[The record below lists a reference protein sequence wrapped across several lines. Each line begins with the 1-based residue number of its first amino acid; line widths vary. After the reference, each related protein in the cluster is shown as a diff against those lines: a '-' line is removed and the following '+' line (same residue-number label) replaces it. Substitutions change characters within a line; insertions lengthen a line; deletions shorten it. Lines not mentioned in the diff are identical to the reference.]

1 MVQFWLRSPLMS
13 PDDGGGGG
21 TGGSGA
27 GAGGQTSGV
36 DMAGIAKTITDEVNK
51 AVNGVAKS
59 LKTDQAKA
67 FEGLTASLKELLGQ
81 HSGQHSGQQS
91 QDGGQQQQQQQQQQ
105 GSGTPDKPDPR
116 VKGLEKQLADLQK
129 AVEQERSTRLE
140 EARRRQ
146 NAERDSQVQRI
157 LAGYAFTDST
167 AAAEAASIVT
177 GSLRWTEGGDLVGPE
192 DVPAKDFVKAAIDS
206 RPYLLAPRETGGAG
220 AGNGDRGS
228 GRRRYTLDDLDP
240 EKFAKLKPEEQ
251 AEARRQVGAA
261 VLAGQQGR

>member
-36 DMAGIAKTITDEVNK
+36 DMAAIAKTITDEVNK

-59 LKTDQAKA
+59 LKTDQSKA
-67 FEGLTASLKELLGQ
+67 FEGLAASLKELLGQ
-81 HSGQHSGQQS
+81 HAGQQS

-105 GSGTPDKPDPR
+105 TSGTPDKPDPR

-157 LAGYAFTDST
+157 LSGYAFTDST
-167 AAAEAASIVT
+167 AAADAASIVT
-177 GSLRWTEGGDLVGPE
+177 GSLRWTDGGELVGPE
-192 DVPAKDFVKAAIDS
+192 DVSAKDFIKAAIDS
-206 RPYLLAPRETGGAG
+206 RPYLLAPRDTGGAG